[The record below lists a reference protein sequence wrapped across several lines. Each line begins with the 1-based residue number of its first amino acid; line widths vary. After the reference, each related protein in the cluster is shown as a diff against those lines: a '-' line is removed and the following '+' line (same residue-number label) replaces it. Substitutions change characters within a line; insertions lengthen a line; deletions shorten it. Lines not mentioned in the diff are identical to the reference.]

1 MKLSSKPS
9 EHLLSRGELLQA
21 LVRAIY
27 ENSTAAVFFHN
38 AIGETVGLGATDE
51 KTMLILSGGP
61 LTVGEIAQH
70 TGLTSA
76 SATSLIDR
84 LERKGFVERIRDIHD
99 RRKVIVRA
107 NEQKLNEMMQAFGA
121 FEGLLD
127 DLIESYTDEQLAM
140 IVDFISKTAQRTM
153 NKITEMNNVESSIQH
168 DDD

>member
-1 MKLSSKPS
+1 MSSRLPENTPS
-9 EHLLSRGELLQA
+9 RVELLQA
-21 LVRAIY
+21 LTRAIY

-61 LTVGEIAQH
+61 LTVGEIAHH

-84 LERKGFVERIRDIHD
+84 LERKGFVERVRDMHD
-99 RRKVIVRA
+99 RRKVIVQA
-107 NEQKLNEMMQAFGA
+107 NEQKLNEMMQVFGA

-127 DLIESYTDEQLAM
+127 DLIASYSDDQLAM
-140 IVDFISKTAQRTM
+140 IVDFVSQIAKRTLDRIAEM
-153 NKITEMNNVESSIQH
+153 NKAKSASPSDAE
-168 DDD
+168 